1 MLAVAPGC
9 DLEVRRGPE
18 WLMIRLRD
26 YDPDGPDPLPLAER
40 IWRLLDQ
47 HFTYRVVLELDQ
59 VDVLSSPLIGQLLQ
73 LQRRIVQHGGLMRLC
88 GLSPY
93 NRRVLE
99 VCGLDRQMP
108 AYDDVREAV
117 MGLPRPKQPR

>member
-1 MLAVAPGC
+1 MLAIAPGC
-9 DLEVRRGPE
+9 ELEVRRGPE
-18 WLMIRLRD
+18 WLMVRLGGF
-26 YDPDGPDPLPLAER
+26 DPDEPDSPPLAER
-40 IWRLLDQ
+40 IWQLLDQ

-59 VDVLSSPLIGQLLQ
+59 IDVLNSPMIGQLIQ
-73 LQRRIVQHGGLMRLC
+73 LHQRIQQCGGLMRIC

-108 AYDDVREAV
+108 CYDDVRDAV
-117 MGLPRPKQPR
+117 MGAHRPGLPR